1 VSLRVTGF
9 RSQPARLWSTSVALG
24 RSTVFEKSRCGGR
37 SEAMAARGYTQRSA
51 LRSRCRCLDL
61 SVQRQRGA
69 TIARNRTRNVENHP
83 HQLAGF
89 GYPFVIFLSGC
100 SAHCRVVAMTGRMP
114 AGILVCL
121 RIDTA
126 KLCGAK
132 SAGRTRG
139 KCGARRLRCGTQF
152 PIASRASRT
161 PVFCGKFAGSLR
173 EVFQSRFLDGASI
186 HLTEGN
192 PSAVRNPF
200 AGFLSAPRNVPTV
213 TPRPPVNSAITFA
226 SASFDVIPCR
236 LSN

>member
-1 VSLRVTGF
+1 
-9 RSQPARLWSTSVALG
+9 
-24 RSTVFEKSRCGGR
+24 
-37 SEAMAARGYTQRSA
+37 M
-51 LRSRCRCLDL
+51 
-61 SVQRQRGA
+61 
-69 TIARNRTRNVENHP
+69 IASIRTRNEENHP
-83 HQLAGF
+83 HPLGGF
-89 GYPFVIFLSGC
+89 GYQVSLFSLCCPAPGRGF
-100 SAHCRVVAMTGRMP
+100 AMTGRMP

-121 RIDTA
+121 IIDTA

-236 LSN
+236 LNN